1 MYEIYPTKTKEYY
14 FFKSNSE
21 PPLIGKSKGPGSERA
36 QSFFTSIKDKQ
47 ELKDLETN
55 RELVL
60 QLCGNI
66 EVLDMTQLGK

>member
-1 MYEIYPTKTKEYY
+1 
-14 FFKSNSE
+14 
-21 PPLIGKSKGPGSERA
+21 LIGKSKGPGSERA